1 MEGIDARGILYPA
14 RLPSFHRH
22 PAVPPLDASVRW
34 FWIPRWRLAPGR
46 ASRQELLPF
55 PASNLVVEPDA
66 VMVVGPGTRSSHR
79 DLTGEGWAVGALL
92 RPAGVAGLIPR
103 PGDLR
108 DAQAPF
114 EAQDLHDAVRS
125 AMGGRDEDA
134 GRANAVE
141 AFTAWLVARL
151 AAPEEGALLANA
163 MEDLIA
169 TERSLVHVDQVAAR
183 LHISVRTLQ
192 RLAER
197 YVGVPPL
204 AIIRRYRLQEA
215 AQRLRQDPG
224 VRVAD
229 VAAELGYADQSH
241 LTDDFTRIL
250 GITPRGYRRT
260 QPNP

>member
-1 MEGIDARGILYPA
+1 
-14 RLPSFHRH
+14 
-22 PAVPPLDASVRW
+22 
-34 FWIPRWRLAPGR
+34 
-46 ASRQELLPF
+46 
-55 PASNLVVEPDA
+55 
-66 VMVVGPGTRSSHR
+66 
-79 DLTGEGWAVGALL
+79 
-92 RPAGVAGLIPR
+92 
-103 PGDLR
+103 
-108 DAQAPF
+108 
-114 EAQDLHDAVRS
+114 
-125 AMGGRDEDA
+125 MGGRDEDA